1 MTWHLLRAE
10 ILKLRSTRM
19 WIGLLVG
26 AVALTGL
33 GAIATLAV
41 AGTPEG
47 AQAGLT
53 PLRTVTDVADLVY
66 TSSAAAIFAMI
77 LGAVS
82 ITGEYRSGTIAGTF
96 LATPSR
102 TPVIVTKAA
111 AVAVVGFG
119 FGLVCALIPLVSAE
133 VYLGIKGLPLRFGM
147 SVLIAVLVIGAMGA
161 SSAAIGAG
169 VGAAIRSQ
177 LVAILA
183 LLGWALVVEQIL
195 GGLLPDYRKWLPFI
209 GAQASLSRQD
219 PTLLAPLPGGLLLI
233 AYVTL
238 AVIVGVLFTRQRD
251 IS

>member
-1 MTWHLLRAE
+1 MTGRLVRAE
-10 ILKLRSTRM
+10 LLKVRSTRM
-19 WIGLLVG
+19 WMGLLFG

-33 GAIATLAV
+33 GAIATLAI

-53 PLRTVTDVADLVY
+53 PLRSVTDVADLVY

-102 TPVIVTKAA
+102 TPVILSK
-111 AVAVVGFG
+111 AVAVAAVGFG
-119 FGLVCALIPLVSAE
+119 FGMVCALIPLVSAE
-133 VYLGIKGLPLRFGM
+133 AYLGIKGLPLRFGM
-147 SVLIAVLVIGAMGA
+147 PVVTAVLVIGAMGA

-177 LVAILA
+177 LVAILG
-183 LLGWALVVEQIL
+183 LLGWGLVVEQLI

-219 PTLLAPLPGGLLLI
+219 PTLLSPLPGGLLLI
-233 AYVTL
+233 AYVSL
-238 AVIVGVLFTRQRD
+238 AVIVGMLITRQRD